1 MVIYRMEL
9 DEEKRRAA
17 IEVALESPDNV
28 RRRRIGGGILAV
40 LGVLLVLES
49 LLLLAMRGPSGPRIA
64 LLFLGA
70 VALGF
75 GVRARAWQRFVMRH
89 AERLLDESLR
99 SGVTSYSFDDD
110 GVTIDS
116 QLGHSLCF
124 WPSFREW
131 GAKGPYLYLR
141 RADNRLVLVER
152 GALSQGELA
161 ELIRLLE
168 THVGPGGGDGGSA

>member
-9 DEEKRRAA
+9 DEQKRRAA

-49 LLLLAMRGPSGPRIA
+49 LLLLAMRGPSGPRVA
-64 LLFLGA
+64 LLFLGT

-75 GVRARAWQRFVMRH
+75 GVRARAWQRFVMRR

-116 QLGHSLCF
+116 GLGHSLCF

-168 THVGPGGGDGGSA
+168 THVGPGGGDGGAA

>member
-1 MVIYRMEL
+1 MVTYRMEL

-28 RRRRIGGGILAV
+28 RRRKIGGRVLVALGALLA
-40 LGVLLVLES
+40 LES

-64 LLFLGA
+64 LLLLGA
-70 VALGF
+70 AALGF
-75 GVRARAWQRFVMRH
+75 GVRARAWQRFVMRR

-99 SGVTSYSFDDD
+99 SGVASYSFDDD

-116 QLGHSLCF
+116 RLGHSLCF

-131 GAKGPYLYLR
+131 GTKGPYLYLR

-152 GALSQGELA
+152 GALSQDELA
-161 ELIRLLE
+161 ELLRLLE
-168 THVGPGGGDGGSA
+168 AHVGPSGGGNAA